1 MTTQQQTTPE
11 TKGTDD
17 LSAAYG
23 ALMGAF
29 EAYRETNDRRLDDL
43 DRRSGDVLTDEK
55 LARVDRALDRERGR
69 LDRLLAKSE
78 RPALGGPGA
87 RAAVDLEHRA
97 AFDVYL
103 RTGVEASLRG
113 IEAKAM
119 SGGSGADG
127 GYTVTAEIDAEI
139 GRRLPSLSPIRS
151 IAAVRTVSS
160 GTFKKP
166 YRLTGP
172 AVGWVGETEARPETA
187 SPQLGELSFPAM
199 ELYAMPSA
207 TQALLDDSAVDLE
220 SWLAEEIE
228 LAFALQEGDAFV
240 NGDGVTRP
248 KGFLDVPAV
257 AEASWTWGSLGYTA
271 TGAAGDFA
279 ATDPADALVD
289 LVYAL
294 KPGYRQNA
302 TWVMN
307 RRTQAAVRKL
317 KDTAGNYIWQPPASP
332 DGRASLMGLP
342 LTEVEAMPDIGANST
357 AIAFGDFRRG
367 YLVVDRMG
375 TRVLRDPFSAKPYVL
390 FYVTRQVGGGVQD
403 FDAIK
408 LLKFGAA

>member
-1 MTTQQQTTPE
+1 MTSLIKAVPE

-17 LSAAYG
+17 IAT
-23 ALMGAF
+23 AF
-29 EAYRETNDRRLDDL
+29 DTFMTSFEEWRETNERRLDEI
-43 DRRSGDVLTDEK
+43 DRRSADVLTEEK
-55 LARVDRALDRERGR
+55 LARIDRALDTQKSR
-69 LDRLLAKSE
+69 LDRLSSKAD
-78 RPALGGPGA
+78 RPSLGAGA
-87 RAAVDLEHRA
+87 ARPVVDLEHRA
-97 AFDVYL
+97 AFDAYVRSGADAGL
-103 RTGVEASLRG
+103 RQ

-119 SGGSGADG
+119 SSGAGADG

-139 GRRLPSLSPIRS
+139 GRRLPALSPIRS

-166 YRLTGP
+166 YQLTGP
-172 AVGWVGETEARPETA
+172 AVGWVGETAPRPETA
-187 SPQLGELSFPAM
+187 SPQLGELTFPTM

-207 TQALLDDSAVDLE
+207 TQSLLDDSAVDLE
-220 SWLAEEIE
+220 TWLAEEIE
-228 LAFALQEGDAFV
+228 LAFALQEGGAFV

-257 AEASWTWGSLGYTA
+257 DESVWSWGSLGTVPS
-271 TGAAGDFA
+271 GAAGAFA
-279 ATDPADALVD
+279 ALHGSDALVD

-302 TWVMN
+302 AFVMN

-317 KDTAGNYIWQPPASP
+317 KDAAGNYLWQPPLTP
-332 DGRASLMGLP
+332 DGRASLMGFP
-342 LTEVEAMPDIGANST
+342 LTEVESMPDMAPDAT

-375 TRVLRDPFSAKPYVL
+375 TRVLRDPYSAKPYVL
-390 FYVTRQVGGGVQD
+390 FYVTRRVGGGVQD

-408 LLKFGAA
+408 LMTFGTA

>member
-1 MTTQQQTTPE
+1 MTTLAPAVPE

-17 LSAAYG
+17 LATAFDAFMTS
-23 ALMGAF
+23 F

-43 DRRSGDVLTDEK
+43 DRRSADVLTEEK
-55 LARVDRALDRERGR
+55 LARIDRALDGYKGR
-69 LDRLLAKSE
+69 LDRLAARAD
-78 RPALGGPGA
+78 RPSLSGGPSRGTP
-87 RAAVDLEHRA
+87 DLEHRA
-97 AFDVYL
+97 AFDAYVRSGQETGL
-103 RTGVEASLRG
+103 RAL
-113 IEAKAM
+113 EAKAM
-119 SGGSGADG
+119 SSGAGADG
-127 GYTVTAEIDAEI
+127 GYTVTAEMDAEI
-139 GRRLPSLSPIRS
+139 GRRLPALSPIRS
-151 IAAVRTVSS
+151 IAAVRQVSS

-172 AVGWVGETEARPETA
+172 AVGWVGETAARPETA
-187 SPQLGELSFPAM
+187 SPQLGELTFPTM

-220 SWLAEEIE
+220 TWLAEEIE

-248 KGFLDVPAV
+248 KGFLDVPVV
-257 AEASWTWGSLGYTA
+257 AEAAWAWGSLGSIA
-271 TGAAGDFA
+271 SGAAGAFA
-279 ATDPADALVD
+279 AVNGSDALVD

-302 TWVMN
+302 AFVMN

-317 KDTAGNYIWQPPASP
+317 KDTAGNYLWQPPATP
-332 DGRASLMGLP
+332 DGRASLMGFP
-342 LTEVEAMPDIGANST
+342 LTEVESMPDIAPDAP

-375 TRVLRDPFSAKPYVL
+375 TRVLRDPYSAKPYVL
-390 FYVTRQVGGGVQD
+390 FYVTRRVGGGVQD

-408 LLKFGAA
+408 LMTFGAA